1 MEALRNQ
8 LKGLGVQCDAMNDA
22 TVKAVAKA
30 LKLSIPDTH
39 TVSIVEYTAKGS
51 GRTGKYVKT
60 DGYVLG
66 ERNGKKETAQGLFVR
81 VEIIDAA
88 IADLIAAKGLLGQ

>member
-8 LKGLGVQCDAMNDA
+8 LKALGVQCDAMDDS
-22 TVKAVAKA
+22 TVKNVAKA
-30 LKLSIPDTH
+30 LKLSVPETH
-39 TVSIVEYTAKGS
+39 TVSIVEYTSKA

-60 DGYVLG
+60 DGYTLG

-81 VEIIDAA
+81 IEVIDAA